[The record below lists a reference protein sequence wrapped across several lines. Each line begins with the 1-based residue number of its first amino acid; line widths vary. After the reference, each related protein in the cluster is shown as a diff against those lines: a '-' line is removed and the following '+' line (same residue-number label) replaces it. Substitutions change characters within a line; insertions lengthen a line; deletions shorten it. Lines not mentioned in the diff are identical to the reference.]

1 MTNNIK
7 SDQNLE
13 IMQKAGG
20 HFGYSKSRRHPSTA
34 KFILGTKNKT
44 DYIDLEKT
52 KVELDR
58 ALELISNLA
67 KEGKQILFVG
77 SKPEAKKA
85 VQEAAENLGMPYVNE
100 RWIGGT
106 LTNFGEIKKRIDRLV
121 DLKDKRE
128 KGEFEKYT
136 KKERLMINREIER
149 LEKYFSSLVKMA
161 KTPNLLIIVDS
172 RKEEGAL
179 NEAIRMK
186 IPVIS
191 ICNTDCDIKK
201 VDYPIV
207 ANDSSVSSIKFFV
220 EQLAKAYKQQDK

>member
-85 VQEAAENLGMPYVNE
+85 VQEAAD
-100 RWIGGT
+100 
-106 LTNFGEIKKRIDRLV
+106 NFGEIKKRIDRLV

>member
-20 HFGYSKSRRHPSTA
+20 HFGYGKSRRHPSTA

-128 KGEFEKYT
+128 KG
-136 KKERLMINREIER
+136 
-149 LEKYFSSLVKMA
+149 
-161 KTPNLLIIVDS
+161 
-172 RKEEGAL
+172 
-179 NEAIRMK
+179 
-186 IPVIS
+186 
-191 ICNTDCDIKK
+191 C
-201 VDYPIV
+201 YP
-207 ANDSSVSSIKFFV
+207 
-220 EQLAKAYKQQDK
+220 E